1 MVGTSIDERIEGIE
15 ESIPIHG
22 RYELIHWRDGKKIF
36 HGIEKNLV
44 VNTGKIQVPKLV
56 NGLSSAFFNYI
67 QIGLAT
73 NTPSLEDTHL
83 YSPYMEGL
91 ATCSYGADYK
101 AIFDYIFT
109 FTENQTITEA
119 GVFNGSYGAVPAPQ
133 MLCRGTFAGRPVEP
147 ADNLEVKWRTTFG

>member
-1 MVGTSIDERIEGIE
+1 MVGTSIDERIDGFE
-15 ESIPIHG
+15 ESIPVHG
-22 RYELIHWRDGKKIF
+22 QFDLIHWRNGREIF
-36 HGIEKNLV
+36 RAVEKNLV
-44 VNTGKIQVPKLV
+44 VNTGKTQIPKLV

-91 ATCSYGADYK
+91 ATCSYGTDYK
-101 AIFDYIFT
+101 AIFDYVFT

-119 GVFNGSYGAVPAPQ
+119 GVFNGSYGAVPAPI

-147 ADNLEVKWRTTFG
+147 LDNLEVKWRTTFG

>member
-1 MVGTSIDERIEGIE
+1 MELTSIDERIDGVDEF
-15 ESIPIHG
+15 IPVHG
-22 RYELIHWRDGKKIF
+22 QFELIHTRAGRVLSHDTV
-36 HGIEKNLV
+36 KNLV
-44 VNTGKIQVPKLV
+44 VNTGKTQIPKLV

-83 YSPYMEGL
+83 YSPYQEAV

-109 FTENQTITEA
+109 FTENKTITEA
-119 GVFNGSYGAVPAPQ
+119 GVFNGSYGAVPAPI
-133 MLCRGTFAGRPVEP
+133 MLCRGTFAGRPVVV